1 MQVVFKND
9 TRSCGSC
16 HWGAWNV
23 DNQGKCSQCAHWSMW
38 KKRVDPVLV
47 KGEADARAK
56 D

>member
-16 HWGAWNV
+16 HWGRVEHRQPGQVQPVCPLV
-23 DNQGKCSQCAHWSMW
+23 DVE
-38 KKRVDPVLV
+38 KRVDHVLV